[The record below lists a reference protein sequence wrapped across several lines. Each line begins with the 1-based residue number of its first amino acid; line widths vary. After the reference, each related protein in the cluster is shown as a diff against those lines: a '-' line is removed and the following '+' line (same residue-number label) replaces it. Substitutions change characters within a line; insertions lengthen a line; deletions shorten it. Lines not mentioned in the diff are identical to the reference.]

1 MHITLKGN
9 QHMYKEFTL
18 DDSILD
24 IDAWLPDEEVDK
36 LANTI
41 VEANTILD
49 KETTIVP
56 LLYYQK
62 SISDQ
67 LKDIYEPFNDRVI
80 VDCALVSGLN
90 EYRFLL
96 ATITNGYVADTT
108 YLEPS
113 EELITRANQEL
124 TKYPKYVKHSVLSNA
139 QVDSILKNN

>member
-1 MHITLKGN
+1 
-9 QHMYKEFTL
+9 MYKEIIL

-24 IDAWLPDEEVDK
+24 IDTWLPDKEVNK
-36 LANTI
+36 LVNTI
-41 VEANTILD
+41 VEVNTILD
-49 KETTIVP
+49 NQTTIVP

-67 LKDIYEPFNDRVI
+67 LEDIYEPFNNRII

-96 ATITNGYVADTT
+96 ATIKDGHVTDTS

-113 EELITRANQEL
+113 EELIKRANQEL
-124 TKYPKYVKHSVLSNA
+124 AKYPKYVKHSVLSNA